1 MNRKLK
7 LAIIGT
13 NGIPA
18 NYGGFETLVEYLAE
32 YLAVEFDITVFCS
45 AKHCKEKLST
55 YKGVSLKYINLNA
68 NGWQS
73 IFFDF
78 LSLLKS
84 YKSFDK
90 ILILGCSGSVFQP
103 IFFLYKNKFIMNL
116 GGLDWQRSKWNFF
129 TRKYLKF
136 SEKLAVK
143 YSGHLVSDNL
153 GIREYLLN
161 QYGIDSIVIPYG
173 GDHVRKYTADQENIL
188 KYPFLI
194 DKYAL
199 AVARIQPD
207 NNIEMLCKAF
217 NLETPFPLVI
227 IGNWNNSQFGI
238 ELKNKYRTEKNL
250 ILLDAI
256 YNQKELNIIRSNCFV
271 YIHGHSAGGTN
282 PALVEAMSLE
292 LPIFAFDNNF
302 NRYTTENSSYYF
314 ANFTTLNQLICE
326 TDENDLK
333 SISSKMYLI
342 ANSKYTWSKVCSDY
356 ATIVNEA

>member
-1 MNRKLK
+1 MNKKLK

-32 YLAVEFDITVFCS
+32 NLAVEFDITVFCS
-45 AKHCKEKLST
+45 AKFYKEKLAT
-55 YKGVSLKYINLNA
+55 YKGVSLKYISLNA

-78 LSLLKS
+78 VSLLRS
-84 YKSFDK
+84 YKSYDK

-103 IFFLYKNKFIMNL
+103 IFFLYKRKFIMNL

-136 SEKLAVK
+136 SEKLGVK
-143 YSGHLVSDNL
+143 FSGQLVSDNL

-161 QYGIDSIVIPYG
+161 QYGIDSVVIPYG
-173 GDHVRKYTADQENIL
+173 GDHVVKYSIDQENML
-188 KYPFLI
+188 KYPFLNY
-194 DKYAL
+194 KFAL

-207 NNIEMLCKAF
+207 NNIEMLCDAF
-217 NLETPFPLVI
+217 ILETPFPLVI

-238 ELKNKYRTEKNL
+238 QLKNKYVAHKNL

-256 YNQKELNIIRSNCFV
+256 YNQRELNIIRSNCFV

-292 LPIFAFDNNF
+292 LPIIAFDNNF
-302 NRYTTENSSYYF
+302 NRHTTQYSSYYF
-314 ANFTTLNQLICE
+314 TNFTNLNQMICE
-326 TDENDLK
+326 INEFDLK
-333 SISSKMYLI
+333 IISRKMYLI
-342 ANSKYTWSKVCSDY
+342 AKSKYTWRKVCSDY
-356 ATIVNEA
+356 ATIVNKT